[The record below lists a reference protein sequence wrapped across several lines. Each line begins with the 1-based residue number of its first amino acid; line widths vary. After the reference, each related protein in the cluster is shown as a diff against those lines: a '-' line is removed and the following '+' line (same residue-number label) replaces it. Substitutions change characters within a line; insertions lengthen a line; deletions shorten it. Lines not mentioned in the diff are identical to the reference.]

1 LYNVK
6 PINIKE
12 KKMKISVKQLPKREI
27 DKNLVI
33 YDLLSKP
40 ELNFDFVI
48 AELSGDHPALINKVS
63 DRVYFILS
71 GKGSVRV
78 GDTMYSVDRQDLV
91 FIPKGTIHSIHGKLK
106 YIIITSPPFDPNN
119 EEIIEP

>member
-1 LYNVK
+1 
-6 PINIKE
+6 
-12 KKMKISVKQLPKREI
+12 MKISVKQLPKREI